1 MPSFS
6 TNLIDTEI
14 VQQGA
19 KDEDLDFYWIPK
31 NGYK

>member
-19 KDEDLDFYWIPK
+19 KDEDLDFYLDSKKWL
-31 NGYK
+31 